1 MEHLRLEEVQR
12 AMTRAFE
19 NQRACE
25 EAIPDEGRRQ
35 LRVWKS
41 VSAKVNQ
48 SPMDAAVIV
57 AEGMSAG

>member
-1 MEHLRLEEVQR
+1 
-12 AMTRAFE
+12 MTRAFE